1 MMGSRRNPS
10 TMQQPLWQAV
20 PDGLARDEARQQSH
34 LNAPTGQGAGRWIYA
49 LIALALAGA
58 ASLSQAQTAPGATA
72 QPEAASTSQA
82 KPGWATR
89 HFAVAAANPLATQ
102 AGYTMLRA
110 GGSAVDAAIAV
121 QMVLALVEPQ
131 SSGIGGGAFLL
142 HFDGKTTRAFDGRE
156 TAPAAATPDLFLQAN
171 GQPMGMRQAIVGG
184 RSVGAPGVVPML
196 ALAHRQHGKLPWAQ
210 LFAPAIKL
218 ALEGFAISPRMA
230 TLLATESALKTDP
243 VAARY
248 FYDASGQPWPA
259 GHVLRNPELAA
270 VLQRIASEGPSAL
283 TRGAVAQAIAAKVQS
298 HPSNP
303 GTLTPADL
311 AAYQPVERTPLCMV
325 YRVTQAPA
333 RNYRLCGMPPPSS
346 GMLAVGQILG
356 TLAHT
361 PAADNPLAFAR
372 PPSAEGASPQGDA
385 QPGADWLHLYTEA
398 ARLAFA
404 DRAQYVAD
412 PQFTA
417 APALDWASLLEPR
430 YLAQR
435 AALMKPSGTR
445 MPSAPPGNPGA
456 QQSSYAPMATQTEHG
471 TSHISVV
478 DGFGHA
484 LAMTTTIEDGWG
496 ARLMVNR
503 GLGLEGGFLLNN
515 QLTDFSFAPAGADGK
530 PVANRVQPGKR
541 PRSSMSPTL
550 VFDADTGQLLAS
562 AGSPGGAF
570 IIHFTAKTLYGMLHW
585 GLNAQQ
591 AIDLPNFGAMDEPL
605 ILEKGRFMPAT
616 VSALQAR
623 GHKVVEAPLP
633 SGLQAIAR
641 TPEGWFGGADPR
653 REGVVLGD

>member
-1 MMGSRRNPS
+1 MRGFSRWPC
-10 TMQQPLWQAV
+10 
-20 PDGLARDEARQQSH
+20 
-34 LNAPTGQGAGRWIYA
+34 A
-49 LIALALAGA
+49 LIVLALASTVPLA
-58 ASLSQAQTAPGATA
+58 WAQTAPT
-72 QPEAASTSQA
+72 QPEAASATQA

-89 HFAVAAANPLATQ
+89 QFAVAAANPLATQ
-102 AGYTMLRA
+102 AGYEMLRA

-142 HFDGKTTRAFDGRE
+142 HFDGQSTQAFDGRE

-171 GQPMGMRQAIVGG
+171 GQPMAMRQAIVGG

-210 LFAPAIKL
+210 LFAPAIAL
-218 ALEGFAISPRMA
+218 ASEGFAVSPRMA
-230 TLLATESALKTDP
+230 TLLATESALQTDP

-283 TRGAVAQAIAAKVQS
+283 TRGEVAQAIAAKVQS

-303 GTLTPADL
+303 GTLTLADL
-311 AAYQPVERTPLCMV
+311 AAYQPVERAPLCMV
-325 YRVTQAPA
+325 YRVVQAPA

-361 PAADNPLAFAR
+361 RAADIPLAFAR
-372 PPSAEGASPQGDA
+372 PPSAEGASPQRDA

-435 AALMKPSGTR
+435 AALIAPDGPR
-445 MPSAPPGNPGA
+445 MPSAPPGLPGA
-456 QQSSYAPMATQTEHG
+456 QQSSYAPMAAQTEHG

-478 DGFGHA
+478 DGFGNA

-591 AIDLPNFGAMDEPL
+591 AIDLPNFGAMDDLL
-605 ILEKGRFMPAT
+605 ILEKGRF
-616 VSALQAR
+616 SADTANALRAR
-623 GHKVVEAPLP
+623 GHTVVEAPLP